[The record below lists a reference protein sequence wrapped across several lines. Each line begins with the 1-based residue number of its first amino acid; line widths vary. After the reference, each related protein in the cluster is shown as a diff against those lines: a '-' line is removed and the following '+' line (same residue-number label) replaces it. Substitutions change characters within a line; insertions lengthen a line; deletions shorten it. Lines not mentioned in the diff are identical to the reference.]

1 MHDGKVLPVDFRL
14 DILVEDKVIIE
25 LKSVAEMKDVFHK
38 QLLTYLRVAK
48 KHLGILVN
56 FSTTDI
62 RKSIF
67 QSQWIYSHGLKVFLV
82 PTDLLFS

>member
-1 MHDGKVLPVDFRL
+1 M
-14 DILVEDKVIIE
+14 
-25 LKSVAEMKDVFHK
+25 KSVAEMKDVFHK

-67 QSQWIYSHGLKVFLV
+67 RKVNGY
-82 PTDLLFS
+82 TSID